1 MAKTKKRSTKSSAR
15 NKPAAKRSAAAKKA
29 AKKAAAK
36 RAPAPKKTAIKKA
49 APKSTSPVAKKT
61 PARSSAAKP
70 SPRPVKHVEVK
81 PQRPEPSQ
89 KTAPQ
94 GDLPPD
100 TKKKLAAQ
108 HMWDLVQAKK
118 QRATQTPSWQTIE
131 HHDHP
136 APRTSPDLS
145 SDQGGTSMPSE
156 MPGHRD
162 RGTG

>member
-1 MAKTKKRSTKSSAR
+1 MAKAKKRSTKSSAR
-15 NKPAAKRSAAAKKA
+15 NKPAKKSAAAKKSSAKRA
-29 AKKAAAK
+29 AASKKAAA
-36 RAPAPKKTAIKKA
+36 KKA
-49 APKSTSPVAKKT
+49 APKSTSSSAKKT
-61 PARSSAAKP
+61 VARSSAVKP
-70 SPRPVKHVEVK
+70 ISKPVERVAVK
-81 PQRPEPSQ
+81 PQRPEP
-89 KTAPQ
+89 APKKAVPQ
-94 GDLPPD
+94 DNLPPD

-118 QRATQTPSWQTIE
+118 QRAAQTPAWKAIE

-145 SDQGGTSMPSE
+145 SDQGGSSMPPE

>member
-15 NKPAAKRSAAAKKA
+15 NKPAAKKSAA

-36 RAPAPKKTAIKKA
+36 RAPAPKKTAIKKV
-49 APKSTSPVAKKT
+49 APKSKSPVAKKT
-61 PARSSAAKP
+61 DARSSAAKP
-70 SPRPVKHVEVK
+70 TPKPVKHVEVK
-81 PQRPEPSQ
+81 PQRAEPPP
-89 KTAPQ
+89 KKIAPQ

-118 QRATQTPSWQTIE
+118 QRAAQTPAWHAIE

-145 SDQGGTSMPSE
+145 SDQGGSSMPAE

-162 RGTG
+162 RGSS

>member
-1 MAKTKKRSTKSSAR
+1 MAKAKKRPTKSSAR
-15 NKPAAKRSAAAKKA
+15 AKPAKKKPVAAKKSKAKSPVA
-29 AKKAAAK
+29 ATKKA
-36 RAPAPKKTAIKKA
+36 TKKA
-49 APKSTSPVAKKT
+49 APKTKPTAPKKAPV
-61 PARSSAAKP
+61 RSSAATPVRKP
-70 SPRPVKHVEVK
+70 VERVAVK
-81 PQRPEPSQ
+81 PQRPEPPAPRQ
-89 KTAPQ
+89 TVPQ
-94 GDLPPD
+94 GDLSPD

-118 QRATQTPSWQTIE
+118 QRAAQPPAWHSIE

-145 SDQGGTSMPSE
+145 SDQGGSSIPPE

>member
-15 NKPAAKRSAAAKKA
+15 NKPAARKSAAAKKA
-29 AKKAAAK
+29 TAKHVAAS
-36 RAPAPKKTAIKKA
+36 KKA
-49 APKSTSPVAKKT
+49 APKKVAQKTKSAPAKKT
-61 PARSSAAKP
+61 AASSSAAKP
-70 SPRPVKHVEVK
+70 ASKPVKHVKVK
-81 PQRPEPSQ
+81 PQRPEPPP
-89 KTAPQ
+89 KATAPQ
-94 GDLPPD
+94 GNVAPD

-118 QRATQTPSWQTIE
+118 QRAAQTPSWQTIE

-145 SDQGGTSMPSE
+145 SDQGGSSMPAE